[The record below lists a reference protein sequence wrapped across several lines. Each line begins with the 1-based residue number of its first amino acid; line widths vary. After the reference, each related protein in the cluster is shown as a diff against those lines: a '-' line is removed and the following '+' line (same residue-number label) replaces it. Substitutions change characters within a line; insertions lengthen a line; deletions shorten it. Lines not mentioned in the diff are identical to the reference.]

1 MNKQKKIETDAQIYI
16 YIQNN
21 MVVAKGGREREREER
36 ELKIEANVF
45 HNPISEIAYYWIHI
59 LTLYNVTM
67 WEATTQGCENQE
79 KHWGTFQGVLE
90 EKRELEKIGQGGNH
104 NDRGQKASVPHHQAA
119 HIMTSAHSHMN
130 ELEGKLPAPVN
141 ARKHETLNQHP
152 STELLPNSSPAETV

>member
-16 YIQNN
+16 YRIIWWLP
-21 MVVAKGGREREREER
+21 KGAEREER

-79 KHWGTFQGVLE
+79 KHWGTF
-90 EKRELEKIGQGGNH
+90 
-104 NDRGQKASVPHHQAA
+104 
-119 HIMTSAHSHMN
+119 
-130 ELEGKLPAPVN
+130 
-141 ARKHETLNQHP
+141 
-152 STELLPNSSPAETV
+152 